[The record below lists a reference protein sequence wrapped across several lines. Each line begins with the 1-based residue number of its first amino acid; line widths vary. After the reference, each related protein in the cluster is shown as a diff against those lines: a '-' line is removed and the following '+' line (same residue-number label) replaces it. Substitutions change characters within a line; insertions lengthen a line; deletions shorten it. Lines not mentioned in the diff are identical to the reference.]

1 MELATA
7 FGIFGVIANILWPL
21 IKHRKYLL
29 LGQVTACT
37 FMFAHFYLLG
47 AYTGAAVMATA
58 GVQAALAMPLASH
71 PKFKSVYLGSLV
83 LTPLVSWLTWHGL
96 PSIFSSLALIF
107 FCIGNLQIETKRLRI
122 LLLCCLLCWVGH
134 NLLILSLPAL
144 ASNFLALCTSIYG
157 LTREYSRDKN
167 LKGENPTISC
177 P

>member
-29 LGQVTACT
+29 LGQVVACI

-58 GVQAALAMPLASH
+58 GIQASLAMPLESH
-71 PKFKSVYLGSLV
+71 PKFKSVYLGSLL
-83 LTPLVSWLTWHGL
+83 LTPLVFWLTWHGL

-107 FCIGNLQIETKRLRI
+107 FCIGNLQINTKRLRI
-122 LLLCCLLCWVGH
+122 FLLCCLLCWVGH

-144 ASNFLALCTSIYG
+144 ASNCLALCTSIYG
-157 LTREYSRDKN
+157 LARELSQNK
-167 LKGENPTISC
+167 KTPATIVST
-177 P
+177 